1 MTRKTN
7 LNRSSI
13 MTETFR
19 NVKLSHEDADRILQN
34 ILSACG
40 MKPVSLAQ
48 AEAALK
54 QHADDMPFSLPG
66 DPANITE
73 K

>member
-1 MTRKTN
+1 
-7 LNRSSI
+7 

-40 MKPVSLAQ
+40 MKPVPLAK
-48 AEAALK
+48 AEEQLKKDLPPAAEEASAA
-54 QHADDMPFSLPG
+54 HR
-66 DPANITE
+66 
-73 K
+73 